1 MKVTIQN
8 VGNRILRMT
17 GKICLSSHSA
27 ATRHRAKPGTHSE
40 EGASIVEFAFA
51 TTILFAIIFGI
62 LQMSLALYTY
72 HFTSDAAREGTRWA
86 IVRGSVSCTN
96 TPGLTNCNASTADIA
111 TFIKGLGYPGID
123 SSKITVTTT
132 FKNPDNTVCT
142 IAPCNAPG
150 NSVQT
155 RVSYAFPLRI
165 PFSTSSTLN
174 VGSTSMMTISQ

>member
-1 MKVTIQN
+1 MTITTQRVDN
-8 VGNRILRMT
+8 RLLDVVGP
-17 GKICLSSHSA
+17 SSTSA
-27 ATRHRAKPGTHSE
+27 ATEQNRKPDTFHE

-51 TTILFAIIFGI
+51 TTILFAMVFGI
-62 LQMSLALYTY
+62 IQLSLALYTNN
-72 HFTSDAAREGTRWA
+72 FTSDAAREATRWA

-96 TPGLTNCNASTADIA
+96 TPGLTKCNASTTDIA
-111 TFIKGLGYPGID
+111 TFVKSLGYPGIEPG
-123 SSKITVTTT
+123 KITVTTT

-142 IAPCNAPG
+142 VAPCNAPG

-165 PFSTSSTLN
+165 PFSKSTVLN

>member
-1 MKVTIQN
+1 MMGTIQTL
-8 VGNRILRMT
+8 GKRMLDSLT
-17 GKICLSSHSA
+17 SSPA
-27 ATRHRAKPGTHSE
+27 ADKNHGMRDHE

-62 LQMSLALYTY
+62 LQLSLALYTY

-96 TPGLTNCNASTADIA
+96 TPGLSNCNASTTDIA
-111 TFIKGLGYPGID
+111 TFIKALGYPGID
-123 SSKITVTTT
+123 PSKITVTTT

-142 IAPCNAPG
+142 VAPCNAPG

-155 RVSYAFPLRI
+155 RVSTPSRSGS
-165 PFSTSSTLN
+165 PFRQLLSST
-174 VGSTSMMTISQ
+174 